1 MRSKSLKTAA
11 AVCAVFVVAAA
22 AAVSAHVNVR
32 ETRSTLASLQ
42 RAAEIVRWVVLR
54 ESTDGR
60 PVRLARVARLQDD
73 APAAAAPPAAA
84 SPERPASSR
93 APRVTPPAAAAPAR
107 AAAGAVQAPPPPPAP
122 AVPDVPDEIVEYHRV
137 RPILRIGQDFTVR
150 QNETVSDI
158 VLVSGALRIEGRVRG
173 DIVVIAGTVHATSTA
188 QVDGDFVNIGGGV
201 TVEPGAHVRGDLVTV
216 GGALSAPAEFSPG
229 GEQVVVGSTEIGDYV
244 QGIIP
249 WVTHGLMLGRV
260 IVPSLG
266 WLWIVAAISL
276 GIAIVLGLVFESPVR
291 ACAEAITAKPLTT
304 FLMGLLVLLLIGPLS
319 FVLAVSIVG
328 IIVLPFLFFA
338 LVIAWVLGKIAVA
351 RWIGWSVIAES
362 EPGNRVQAVRSIAI
376 GTLIITPIYMLPL
389 LGLATWVILG
399 VLGLGSATSSLFKAL
414 RRENPLPPR
423 PPAPP
428 QPIAPDT
435 TSSMPPIAPMPGA
448 AASYAAGVDSSAGP
462 AFEGAMPAA
471 AAAATTA
478 PPRPADLSD
487 VGLLSLPR
495 ATFAQ
500 RVAAGALDV
509 LLVLIVFQTMDPHS
523 SELFWYLTLL
533 TIYNAAFWTWRGT
546 TIGGIICQLRVVR
559 TDGRRMEFGDS
570 AIRGLSS
577 VFSLLVLGLGFFW
590 ILLSGNTDRQAWHDL
605 IAGTIVVRVP
615 KSTPL
620 R

>member
-11 AVCAVFVVAAA
+11 ALCAVFVVAAA

-32 ETRSTLASLQ
+32 ETRSTIASLR

-54 ESTDGR
+54 EATDGR
-60 PVRLARVARLQDD
+60 PIRLSRVARLQDD
-73 APAAAAPPAAA
+73 PPAAPVTA
-84 SPERPASSR
+84 PAPPSSAAR
-93 APRVTPPAAAAPAR
+93 APRVAPR
-107 AAAGAVQAPPPPPAP
+107 PAAGAAVVQPPQAPPAP
-122 AVPDVPDEIVEYHRV
+122 VVPDVRDEIVEYRHV

-150 QNETVSDI
+150 PNETVSDI

-173 DIVVIAGTVHATSTA
+173 DVVVIAGTVHVAA
-188 QVDGDFVNIGGGV
+188 AGQVDGDFVNIGGGM
-201 TVEPGAHVRGDLVTV
+201 TVEPGAHVRGDLVTI

-249 WVTHGLMLGRV
+249 WMTRGLMLGRV

-266 WLWIVAAISL
+266 WIWIVAAISL
-276 GIAIVLGLVFESPVR
+276 GIAIVLGLIFEAPVR

-304 FLMGLLVLLLIGPLS
+304 FLMGLLVLLLLGPLS

-414 RRENPLPPR
+414 RRENPVPPR

-428 QPIAPDT
+428 QPIAPDVPP
-435 TSSMPPIAPMPGA
+435 SMPPVAPMPGA
-448 AASYAAGVDSSAGP
+448 VASYAPVESSAGP
-462 AFEGAMPAA
+462 VFDGPIPTATASAA
-471 AAAATTA
+471 GI
-478 PPRPADLSD
+478 PPRPVAHVDAD
-487 VGLLSLPR
+487 LLSLPR
-495 ATFAQ
+495 ATFVQ
-500 RVAAGALDV
+500 RVAAGGLDA

-523 SELFWYLTLL
+523 RELFWYLTLL

-570 AIRGLSS
+570 VIRGLSS
-577 VFSLLVLGLGFFW
+577 VFSLIVLGLGFFW
-590 ILLSGNTDRQAWHDL
+590 ILLSGNADRQAWHDL

>member
-1 MRSKSLKTAA
+1 
-11 AVCAVFVVAAA
+11 
-22 AAVSAHVNVR
+22 
-32 ETRSTLASLQ
+32 
-42 RAAEIVRWVVLR
+42 
-54 ESTDGR
+54 
-60 PVRLARVARLQDD
+60 
-73 APAAAAPPAAA
+73 
-84 SPERPASSR
+84 RPASSR
-93 APRVTPPAAAAPAR
+93 APRVTTPAAAPAR
-107 AAAGAVQAPPPPPAP
+107 AAAAAGAVQAPPPPPAP
-122 AVPDVPDEIVEYHRV
+122 VVPDVPDEIVEYRRV

-158 VLVSGALRIEGRVRG
+158 VLVSGVLRIEGRVRG
-173 DIVVIAGTVHATSTA
+173 DVVVIAGAVHAASTA

-229 GEQVVVGSTEIGDYV
+229 GEQVVVGSTEIGNYV
-244 QGIIP
+244 QGVIP

-266 WLWIVAAISL
+266 WIWIVAAISL

-304 FLMGLLVLLLIGPLS
+304 FLMGLLVLLLLGPLS

-351 RWIGWSVIAES
+351 RWIGWSVLPES
-362 EPGNRVQAVRSIAI
+362 EPGDRLQAVRSIAI

-414 RRENPLPPR
+414 RRENPVPPK

-428 QPIAPDT
+428 QPIGPDT
-435 TSSMPPIAPMPGA
+435 TPSMPPIAPVAGV
-448 AASYAAGVDSSAGP
+448 AASYAPGVDSSAGP

-471 AAAATTA
+471 AAAATSA
-478 PPRPADLSD
+478 PPRPVDVSD
-487 VGLLSLPR
+487 AGLLSLPR
-495 ATFAQ
+495 ATFTQ

-509 LLVLIVFQTMDPHS
+509 LLVLIVYQTMDPHS

-559 TDGRRMEFGDS
+559 TDGRRMEFGDA